1 MIRSLGMR
9 SAMAVLVIATAVAC
23 STAASAASDPW
34 AKGAQWMSI
43 RAGYAK
49 ATGDDA
55 ANGGAGY
62 GFGYSR
68 MLNKKWSA
76 GLYAHHEVMTK
87 AGDAAEMA
95 FPFTVELVRHY
106 KWRTDLHPYF
116 GMGGGGFNYRTYR
129 SGDDR
134 LRPSTGYYVVT
145 GFNTPVAPR
154 QVLGVDIRLA
164 QLQGEDSLVNPT
176 FGEQKDPFFHY
187 TIKLNWSFAY

>member
-9 SAMAVLVIATAVAC
+9 SALAALVIATAIAWT
-23 STAASAASDPW
+23 TAASAASDPW

-43 RAGYAK
+43 RAGYSK

-55 ANGGAGY
+55 ADGGAGY

-68 MLNKKWSA
+68 MLNKKWA
-76 GLYAHHEVMTK
+76 FGLYAGHEVLTK
-87 AGDAAEMA
+87 SGDAAEMA

-106 KWRTDLHPYF
+106 KWKTDLHPYF
-116 GMGGGGFNYRTYR
+116 GVGAGGFNYRTYR

-134 LRPSTGYYVVT
+134 LRPSTGYYAVG
-145 GFNTPVAPR
+145 GFNTPVATR
-154 QVLGVDIRLA
+154 QVLGVDVRLA
-164 QLQGEDSLVNPT
+164 QLRGEEDLVNPT
-176 FGEQKDPFFHY
+176 FGAQKATFLHY